1 MQKIPCGWGG
11 FALLAISLV
20 YKGSVFENNVRVAKM
35 SVSTYL
41 PRWTDSNSEIGFVG
55 KQVPY
60 GSSVWIVYVAV
71 FLGYNQYWPGGCIVF
86 VFSFMSRNS
95 QRLNWQWSWF

>member
-1 MQKIPCGWGG
+1 MQKIPYGLEG
-11 FALLAISLV
+11 FVLLAISLV
-20 YKGSVFENNVRVAKM
+20 YKGSAFENNVRVAKL

-60 GSSVWIVYVAV
+60 GSSVWLVYVAV
-71 FLGYNQYWPGGCIVF
+71 FLGYNQYWPEGFIVI
-86 VFSFMSRNS
+86 VFSFMSRNT
-95 QRLNWQWSWF
+95 QRLSWQWFWF